1 MTTQRSWWMLL
12 ALLMGVFYLFMAGQ
26 NLLTTDPRRPGV
38 AVALAALAALVAAAL
53 AAHRRRPRL
62 GTVLIAVTMLPA
74 TAAWWTVVT
83 PLIALAVVIGA
94 IADHQPRRTQAAT
107 G

>member
-38 AVALAALAALVAAAL
+38 AVAFAALVPAALAV
-53 AAHRRRPRL
+53 HRRRPRL
-62 GTVLIAVTMLPA
+62 GTVLIAVAMLPA